1 MTNAFERLLSL
12 KVADV
17 ASPEVVQISS
27 HDAMTRA
34 AKTLLDHSISGA
46 PVVDEHGWIVGVLTA
61 FDFVRRACCC
71 DSPGIA
77 PAGSNALSVDDA
89 DRPLCVEDLPHD
101 MVSRFMSSGVQTIA
115 AEAGLLEAARIM
127 CATHVHRLPVMDEQ
141 HRPCGVVTSLDIVA
155 ALVNTV
161 EEQQGTQQPKP
172 GVHSTGR

>member
-1 MTNAFERLLSL
+1 
-12 KVADV
+12 
-17 ASPEVVQISS
+17 
-27 HDAMTRA
+27 
-34 AKTLLDHSISGA
+34 
-46 PVVDEHGWIVGVLTA
+46 
-61 FDFVRRACCC
+61 
-71 DSPGIA
+71 
-77 PAGSNALSVDDA
+77 VDDA

-161 EEQQGTQQPKP
+161 EEQQGTQKPKP